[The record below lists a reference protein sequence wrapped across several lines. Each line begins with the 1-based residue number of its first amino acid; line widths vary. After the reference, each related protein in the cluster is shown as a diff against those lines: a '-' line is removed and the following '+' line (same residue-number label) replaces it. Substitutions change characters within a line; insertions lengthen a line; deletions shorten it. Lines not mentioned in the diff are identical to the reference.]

1 MDKLKIENKELTVDF
16 EINDKNWCSL
26 SAKTKEQEVY
36 LGADDVNVVCRKMV
50 KNLSDI
56 QNSKSFIYEGKEMV
70 LIITLYETYNTL
82 MYYKCNDN
90 SIQLM
95 IGDKDGIISPLAS
108 LTENERIRSINKIEL
123 FLSEYNNKHCIE

>member
-123 FLSEYNNKHCIE
+123 FLSEYNKKHCIE

>member
-36 LGADDVNVVCRKMV
+36 LGADDVNVVCRKIV

-123 FLSEYNNKHCIE
+123 FLSEYNKKHCI